1 MHKTEYTD
9 HNGNVFLADVMLP
22 CPFCGANGELYFI
35 GNNASP
41 KGRKAVA
48 KCTNKD
54 CRCEM
59 INATLRHNTE
69 WVANVTLC
77 AWNRR
82 VGGKYAYCPLRG
94 QKPSPL
100 GEDFSKIYTLKTNHL

>member
-1 MHKTEYTD
+1 MQKTEYTD

-22 CPFCGANGELYFI
+22 CPFCGADGELYFI

-41 KGRKAVA
+41 KDRKAVA
-48 KCTNKD
+48 ICTNKD

-59 INATLRHNTE
+59 VNATLRHNTE
-69 WVANVTLC
+69 WVANVTLS

-82 VGGKYAYCPLRG
+82 VGGHGA
-94 QKPSPL
+94 
-100 GEDFSKIYTLKTNHL
+100 